1 MMMMDVMMMMV
12 ITMDV
17 MMTMYVMMIMMML
30 LMIRRTKMLMKVF
43 VDSTEDN
50 DTDDD
55 NYANLIDQL
64 QMNSLSCGCNYT
76 DNE

>member
-1 MMMMDVMMMMV
+1 
-12 ITMDV
+12 
-17 MMTMYVMMIMMML
+17 MML
-30 LMIRRTKMLMKVF
+30 LMIRRTKMLMRMF
-43 VDSTEDN
+43 VDSAEDN

-76 DNE
+76 DNDWIMEGCDDDN

>member
-1 MMMMDVMMMMV
+1 MRM
-12 ITMDV
+12 
-17 MMTMYVMMIMMML
+17 
-30 LMIRRTKMLMKVF
+30 F
-43 VDSTEDN
+43 VDSVEDN

-55 NYANLIDQL
+55 NNGDVIVEQYANLIDQL